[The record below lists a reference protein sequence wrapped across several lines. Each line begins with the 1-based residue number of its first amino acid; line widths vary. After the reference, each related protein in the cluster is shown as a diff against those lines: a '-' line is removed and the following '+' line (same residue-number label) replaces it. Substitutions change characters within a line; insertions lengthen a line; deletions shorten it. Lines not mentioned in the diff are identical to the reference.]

1 MVSYE
6 GRIFVCA
13 CGYREKLSAYEE
25 AQGPGETARV
35 QERRVM
41 NYLRQQERKQEEP
54 FNTALA
60 DALAKF
66 TFDDHQNK

>member
-1 MVSYE
+1 M
-6 GRIFVCA
+6 CA
-13 CGYREKLSAYEE
+13 CGYREKLSAYEKRK
-25 AQGPGETARV
+25 AREKPRV
-35 QERRVM
+35 SKREVM